1 MMYKGNLSVIP
12 GGRKCTSMLPK
23 LTTAGN
29 AVFKLEGA
37 TEYKL
42 YTLCVNNSVFR
53 SCLQLDCYLVLKK
66 WATLWLS
73 LFSFDSFHVVMCVYS
88 MWRVA
93 CKSFRV
99 ECFIIKLLW
108 RHHLINWFLHDLP
121 CCVIRFFFVSFP
133 LKTHKIIIFVR
144 EINYCLF
151 VVPKL
156 LSRFIRSQHNLKD
169 FLCYPACNKWHLAPT
184 LHNHGD
190 WITKVTVGDNEAVKW
205 MLVFHLTPRSANCC
219 DVV

>member
-12 GGRKCTSMLPK
+12 GGRKCPSMLPK

-121 CCVIRFFFVSFP
+121 CCVIRFFFVIFL
-133 LKTHKIIIFVR
+133 LKTHKIIIFVS
-144 EINYCLF
+144 ETLTIVCLLF
-151 VVPKL
+151 
-156 LSRFIRSQHNLKD
+156 QND
-169 FLCYPACNKWHLAPT
+169 FLILFAVSTIYKISSAILPATSSIWPQHCTITVIGSPRLQSE
-184 LHNHGD
+184 
-190 WITKVTVGDNEAVKW
+190 ITKLSSE
-205 MLVFHLTPRSANCC
+205 C
-219 DVV
+219 